1 MTSQMWPSGGKGCV
15 TGKKASGTAVVVVT
29 TTSINFRVGQFS
41 QREGGV
47 VFHGEE
53 TRDVTKPAEIHFRE
67 IWISDLTSV

>member
-1 MTSQMWPSGGKGCV
+1 MCHREESIWDSSGGGHYNKHKFQGRTV
-15 TGKKASGTAVVVVT
+15 FTA
-29 TTSINFRVGQFS
+29 GG
-41 QREGGV
+41 GGV